1 MYVPTGATP
10 VQLVH
15 RQSVLDGYLEEDE
28 GAVRSLDGKALEKRT
43 VGVLRIYWWLWGMLR
58 ELQVVQE
65 RGWVGMMGSME
76 G

>member
-1 MYVPTGATP
+1 
-10 VQLVH
+10 
-15 RQSVLDGYLEEDE
+15 
-28 GAVRSLDGKALEKRT
+28 VRSLDGKVLEERT

>member
-1 MYVPTGATP
+1 MYVPMGATP

-15 RQSVLDGYLEEDE
+15 RQSVLDGYLEEDG
-28 GAVRSLDGKALEKRT
+28 GAVRSLDGKVLEERT

-65 RGWVGMMGSME
+65 RGWVGMNGSME